1 MKNLNNMHDFPKQV
15 NLYLDNELSQDDQT
29 SFLNTVKD
37 NSQFNSMLSNERSFR
52 NFVKQNVRKS
62 HVSPVLIQN
71 IKDKIRFV

>member
-15 NLYLDNELSQDDQT
+15 NLYLDNELSHDDQT

-37 NSQFNSMLSNERSFR
+37 NSQYNSMLSNERSFR
-52 NFVKQNVRKS
+52 QFVKQNVHKS
-62 HVSPVLIQN
+62 HVSPMLIKN